1 MGRGGQDGERQE
13 GHLVAACKLKSRL
26 ATGVASAPRTDAARR
41 KLPRALSTALFLTR
55 SQFNLLRLP
64 LPINVL
70 RSVGTYSHVF
80 YFFILFTLTFWN
92 TTIELDGELLLWTT
106 NQTTIYFSFTDAA
119 GLYIKFVYLNV
130 NFLNY
135 SLLVHALNATLSS
148 FFSIVVH
155 STFESI
161 YHRKQF
167 KHVLKTIN
175 YSFYF
180 L

>member
-13 GHLVAACKLKSRL
+13 GHLVAACKLKSRS

-55 SQFNLLRLP
+55 SYFNLLWLP
-64 LPINVL
+64 LPINVFTFC
-70 RSVGTYSHVF
+70 RYSHIF

-130 NFLNY
+130 NLINY
-135 SLLVHALNATLSS
+135 YLLVCALNATLSS
-148 FFSIVVH
+148 FFSKVVH
-155 STFESI
+155 SRYIHSNRYIIENNLNM
-161 YHRKQF
+161 Y
-167 KHVLKTIN
+167 
-175 YSFYF
+175 
-180 L
+180 